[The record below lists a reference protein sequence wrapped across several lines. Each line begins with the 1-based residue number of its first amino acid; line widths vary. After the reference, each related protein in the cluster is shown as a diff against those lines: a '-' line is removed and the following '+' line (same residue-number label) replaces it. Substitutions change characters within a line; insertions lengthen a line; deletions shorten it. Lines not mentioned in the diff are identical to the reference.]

1 MNLVFV
7 RMLVYFCCISI
18 CRGYIYICI
27 IVVFLM
33 FFKIFI
39 EFINKRV
46 WVEGGI
52 IGVIML
58 MFIVIVF

>member
-1 MNLVFV
+1 MYLVFV
-7 RMLVYFCCISI
+7 CMFVYIFYIGI
-18 CRGYIYICI
+18 CWSDINE
-27 IVVFLM
+27 
-33 FFKIFI
+33 IFI

>member
-7 RMLVYFCCISI
+7 RMLVYFFCISI
-18 CRGYIYICI
+18 CRGYIYKYYSS
-27 IVVFLM
+27 FLM